1 MDRISD
7 PRSVILMDMDMDR
20 LKKNPVPIR
29 SESESDKINGYGY
42 GFRSIRSEP
51 DPLTGL
57 RLMTHHCLCI
67 QERGNRLPV
76 PDLLYLE

>member
-1 MDRISD
+1 MDWISD
-7 PRSVILMDMDMDR
+7 PKSVILMDMDMDR

-42 GFRSIRSEP
+42 GLRSIRSKP

-57 RLMTHHCLCI
+57 LGDALILSTVQVLS
-67 QERGNRLPV
+67 
-76 PDLLYLE
+76 

>member
-1 MDRISD
+1 MDWISD

-42 GFRSIRSEP
+42 GFSSIRSKP

-57 RLMTHHCLCI
+57 IWLVWSTIMLSS
-67 QERGNRLPV
+67 
-76 PDLLYLE
+76 

>member
-7 PRSVILMDMDMDR
+7 PRSVIRMDMDMDR

-29 SESESDKINGYGY
+29 SESESAKLNGYGY
-42 GFRSIRSEP
+42 GFRSIRSKP

-57 RLMTHHCLCI
+57 
-67 QERGNRLPV
+67 LPV
-76 PDLLYLE
+76 ST

>member
-7 PRSVILMDMDMDR
+7 PRSVIRMDMDMDR

-29 SESESDKINGYGY
+29 SESESAKLNGYGY
-42 GFRSIRSEP
+42 GFRSIRSKP

-57 RLMTHHCLCI
+57 NQISFKFYKFRSLIHLRFRI
-67 QERGNRLPV
+67 
-76 PDLLYLE
+76 

>member
-57 RLMTHHCLCI
+57 LWI
-67 QERGNRLPV
+67 S
-76 PDLLYLE
+76 LLV